1 MPHETAL
8 EVSPFRVPSAREEP
22 RLGRTGLSRK
32 ELSRVEVMGRVKAHS
47 LRLGE
52 AAELLELSY
61 RQAKRIWARYR
72 AGGAKALQHGN
83 CGRVSNRAYTAKFRA
98 AVLTRVQARYEDF
111 GPTLASEHLASD
123 DGLDVHAETL
133 RRWLKEAGL
142 WQRQRR
148 RKPYR
153 QRRAAKAHFGELVQL
168 DGSFHEWL
176 EERGPRGCLMH
187 MVDDATTKAL
197 GRFSPE
203 ETIWAAAGVL
213 RCWIERYGV
222 PWALY
227 TDWKN
232 VYVRP
237 QNAQERMRG
246 EPAVTQFGR
255 MCAKLGIRI
264 IAASSPQAKGRVE
277 RAHGTHQDRL
287 VKKLRLAGIAT
298 YEQANAYLEEHY
310 LAEHNR
316 RYARL
321 AAEATDYHRRQ
332 PTARQLDEVFW
343 LEEERVVSEDW
354 VVRYHN
360 RVLQLERKSQHWAP
374 GKSRVLVRE
383 NEAGEVAI
391 HYRGQR
397 MGFRELKA
405 STALSEGR
413 GAAPSPAPPSP
424 ILRRSPPPAPKHP
437 WRKGCSAKAHARF
450 SGAA

>member
-1 MPHETAL
+1 
-8 EVSPFRVPSAREEP
+8 
-22 RLGRTGLSRK
+22 LGRTGLSKK
-32 ELSRVEVMGRVKAHS
+32 ELSRVEVMGRVKARS
-47 LRLGE
+47 LRLRE

-83 CGRVSNRAYTAKFRA
+83 CGRVSNRAYTAKYRG
-98 AVLTRVQARYEDF
+98 AVLTRVQARYQDF
-111 GPTLASEHLASD
+111 GPTLASEHLGSD
-123 DGLDVHAETL
+123 DGLEVHAETL

-153 QRRAAKAHFGELVQL
+153 QRREAKAHFGELVQL

-197 GRFSPE
+197 GWFSAE

-213 RCWIERYGV
+213 RRWIERYGV
-222 PWALY
+222 PQALY

-237 QNAQERMRG
+237 PNAGERMRG

-255 MCAKLGIRI
+255 MCAKLGIGI

-287 VKKLRLAGIAT
+287 VKKLRLAGIAN
-298 YEQANAYLEEHY
+298 YGQANAYLDEHY
-310 LAEHNR
+310 LTEHNR
-316 RYARL
+316 RYARP
-321 AAEATDYHRRQ
+321 AAEAADYHRRR
-332 PTARQLDEVFW
+332 PTTRQLDEVFW

-354 VVRYHN
+354 VVRYNN
-360 RVLQLERKSQHWAP
+360 RLLQLERQGRHWTPA
-374 GKSRVLVRE
+374 KSRVLVRE
-383 NEAGEVAI
+383 NETGEVAI

-397 MGFRELKA
+397 LLYRELRHA
-405 STALSEGR
+405 SIALSEER
-413 GAAPSPAPPSP
+413 GVAPSPAPPSP
-424 ILRRSPPPAPKHP
+424 TPKSCVPSAHHP
-437 WRKGCSAKAHARF
+437 WRKNRYQQMKTPAFSSAW
-450 SGAA
+450 

>member
-1 MPHETAL
+1 
-8 EVSPFRVPSAREEP
+8 
-22 RLGRTGLSRK
+22 LGRTGLSKK
-32 ELSRVEVMGRVKAHS
+32 ELSRVEVMGRVKARS
-47 LRLGE
+47 LRLRE
-52 AAELLELSY
+52 AAEMLELSY
-61 RQAKRIWARYR
+61 RQSKRIWARYR
-72 AGGAKALQHGN
+72 EGGAKALQHGN
-83 CGRVSNRAYTAKFRA
+83 CGRVSNRAYPLKFRA
-98 AVLTRVQARYEDF
+98 LVLKQVQSRYEDF
-111 GPTLASEHLASD
+111 GPTLAAEHLASD
-123 DGLDVHAETL
+123 DGLKVHAETL
-133 RRWLKEAGL
+133 RRWRKEAGL

-153 QRRAAKAHFGELVQL
+153 QRREAKTHFGELVQM

-187 MVDDATTKAL
+187 MVDDATSEAL
-197 GRFSPE
+197 GWFSQE

-213 RCWIERYGV
+213 RRWIERYGV
-222 PWALY
+222 PQALY

-237 QNAQERMRG
+237 PNAEERERG

-287 VKKLRLAGIAT
+287 VKKLRLAGV
-298 YEQANAYLEEHY
+298 ANYDEANSYLEKRY

-316 RYARL
+316 RYAHA
-321 AAEATDYHRRQ
+321 AAEASDYHRRR

-360 RVLQLERKSQHWAP
+360 RVLQLERQSQHWAP
-374 GKSRVLVRE
+374 ARSRVLVRE
-383 NEAGEVAI
+383 NQAGEVAI
-391 HYRGQR
+391 HYRGR
-397 MGFRELKA
+397 RVGFREWKA
-405 STALSEGR
+405 STALSERR
-413 GAAPSPAPPSP
+413 GAAPSLALP
-424 ILRRSPPPAPKHP
+424 SPPPNRNLPPAQNHP
-437 WRKGCSAKAHARF
+437 WRHTYKHMPTQAFSAA
-450 SGAA
+450 G

>member
-1 MPHETAL
+1 
-8 EVSPFRVPSAREEP
+8 
-22 RLGRTGLSRK
+22 LGRTGLSRK

-47 LRLGE
+47 LRLRE

-83 CGRVSNRAYTAKFRA
+83 CGRVSNRAYPAKFRV

-111 GPTLASEHLASD
+111 GPTLASEHLGSD
-123 DGLDVHAETL
+123 DGLKVPVETL
-133 RRWLKEAGL
+133 RRWRKEAGL

-153 QRRAAKAHFGELVQL
+153 QRREAKAHFGELVQL

-187 MVDDATTKAL
+187 MVDDATTKAV
-197 GRFSPE
+197 GWFSEE

-213 RCWIERYGV
+213 RRWIERYGV
-222 PWALY
+222 PQALY

-237 QNAQERMRG
+237 PNAAERMRG

-255 MCAKLGIRI
+255 MCAKLGIGI

-287 VKKLRLAGIAT
+287 VKKLRLAGIAN
-298 YEQANAYLEEHY
+298 YDQANAYLEEHY
-310 LAEHNR
+310 LAEHNS
-316 RYARL
+316 RYAH
-321 AAEATDYHRRQ
+321 AAVAPADYHRRR

-354 VVRYHN
+354 VVRYNN
-360 RVLQLERKSQHWAP
+360 RLLQLERRSQHWAP
-374 GKSRVLVRE
+374 ARSRVLVRE

-397 MGFRELKA
+397 LVFRELRA

-424 ILRRSPPPAPKHP
+424 TLRRSLPPAPNHP
-437 WRKGCSAKAHARF
+437 WRKGFSAKAHARF

>member
-1 MPHETAL
+1 
-8 EVSPFRVPSAREEP
+8 
-22 RLGRTGLSRK
+22 LGRTGLSRK
-32 ELSRVEVMGRVKAHS
+32 ELSRVEVMERVKAHS
-47 LRLGE
+47 LRVRE
-52 AAELLELSY
+52 AAEWLELSY

-98 AVLTRVQARYEDF
+98 AVLKQVQARYEDF

-123 DGLDVHAETL
+123 DGLQVHAETL

-187 MVDDATTKAL
+187 MVDDATTKAV
-197 GRFSPE
+197 GWFAEE

-213 RCWIERYGV
+213 RRWIERYGV
-222 PWALY
+222 PQALY

-237 QNAQERMRG
+237 PNAAERMRG

-255 MCAKLGIRI
+255 MCAKLGIGI

-287 VKKLRLAGIAT
+287 VKKLRLAGIAD
-298 YEQANAYLEEHY
+298 YDQANAYLEEHY

-316 RYARL
+316 RYAH
-321 AAEATDYHRRQ
+321 AAVASADYHWRR

-354 VVRYHN
+354 VVRYSN

-374 GKSRVLVRE
+374 ARSRVLVRE

-397 MGFRELKA
+397 LGFRELKA

-424 ILRRSPPPAPKHP
+424 ILRRGLPPAPNHP
-437 WRKGCSAKAHARF
+437 WRKGFSAKAHARF

>member
-1 MPHETAL
+1 M
-8 EVSPFRVPSAREEP
+8 
-22 RLGRTGLSRK
+22 GRTGLSRR
-32 ELSRVEVMGRVKAHS
+32 ELSRVEVMGRVKARS
-47 LRLGE
+47 LRLRE

-61 RQAKRIWARYR
+61 RQGKRIWARYR
-72 AGGAKALQHGN
+72 RGGAKALQHGN

-98 AVLTRVQARYEDF
+98 AVLQQVQARYEDF
-111 GPTLASEHLASD
+111 GPTLAAEHLASD
-123 DGLDVHAETL
+123 DGLEVHAETL
-133 RRWLKEAGL
+133 RRWRKEAGL

-153 QRRAAKAHFGELVQL
+153 QRREAKAHFGELVQL

-176 EERGPRGCLMH
+176 EERGPRGGLMH

-197 GRFSPE
+197 GWFSEE

-213 RCWIERYGV
+213 RRWIERYGV
-222 PWALY
+222 PQALY

-237 QNAQERMRG
+237 PNAEERASG

-287 VKKLRLAGIAT
+287 VKKLRLAGIAN

-316 RYARL
+316 RYAH
-321 AAEATDYHRRQ
+321 AAVAQADYHRRR

-354 VVRYHN
+354 VVRYNN
-360 RVLQLERKSQHWAP
+360 RLLQLERQSRHWAP
-374 GKSRVLVRE
+374 AKSRVLVRE

-391 HYRGQR
+391 HYRDR
-397 MGFRELKA
+397 RVGFRELKA
-405 STALSEGR
+405 SIALGEGR

-424 ILRRSPPPAPKHP
+424 ILRRSLPPAANHP
-437 WRKGCSAKAHARF
+437 WRKGFSAKARALF

>member
-1 MPHETAL
+1 M
-8 EVSPFRVPSAREEP
+8 
-22 RLGRTGLSRK
+22 GRTGLSRK
-32 ELSRVEVMGRVKAHS
+32 ELSRVEAMGRVKAHS
-47 LRLGE
+47 LRLRE
-52 AAELLELSY
+52 AAELLGLSY
-61 RQAKRIWARYR
+61 RQSKRIWARYR

-83 CGRVSNRAYTAKFRA
+83 CGRVSNRAYTAKYRA
-98 AVLTRVQARYEDF
+98 AVLTQVKARYEDF
-111 GPTLASEHLASD
+111 GPTLASEHLGSD
-123 DGLDVHAETL
+123 DGMEVQVETL
-133 RRWLKEAGL
+133 RRWMKEAGL

-153 QRRAAKAHFGELVQL
+153 QRGEAKAHFGELVQL
-168 DGSFHEWL
+168 DGSFHGWL

-197 GRFSPE
+197 GCFSEE

-213 RCWIERYGV
+213 RRWIERYGV
-222 PWALY
+222 PLALY

-237 QNAQERMRG
+237 PNAEERERG

-287 VKKLRLAGIAT
+287 VKKLRLAGIAN
-298 YEQANAYLEEHY
+298 YGQANAYLDEHY

-316 RYARL
+316 RYAHAAL
-321 AAEATDYHRRQ
+321 AKADYHRRR
-332 PTARQLDEVFW
+332 PTARQLDAVFW

-360 RVLQLERKSQHWAP
+360 RLLQLARQSQHWAP
-374 GKSRVLVRE
+374 AKSRVLVRE

-391 HYRGQR
+391 HYRNQR
-397 MGFRELKA
+397 LGFHELKA
-405 STALSEGR
+405 SIALGEGR

-424 ILRRSPPPAPKHP
+424 ILRRSLPPASNHP
-437 WRKGCSAKAHARF
+437 WRLGFQRRNTPTF
-450 SGAA
+450 SVVG